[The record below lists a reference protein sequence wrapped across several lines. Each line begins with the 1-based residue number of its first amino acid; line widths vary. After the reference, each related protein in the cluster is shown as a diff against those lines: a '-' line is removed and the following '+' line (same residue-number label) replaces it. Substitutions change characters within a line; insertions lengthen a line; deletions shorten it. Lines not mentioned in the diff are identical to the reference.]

1 MILSSEVL
9 QNGLFGMA
17 VLRPQALFGL
27 DGMDPLVHALIWS
40 LSANTIMFV
49 LVSSYTK
56 ANPLEQLQG
65 ALFVDVF
72 QNRSDESTRFEPG
85 QVRAEDLFVLAQRI
99 LGTTPA
105 RELFDEMA
113 RAQGLYQGLPQPTDA
128 MILQLEQ
135 VLSGSVGAASAHA
148 MVAQVAGYGNISM
161 TELIDIADETQKLI
175 ETSRELS
182 EKSSALSRTTTQLR
196 DANKRLRRLDQQKDD
211 FLSQVSH
218 ELRTPMT
225 SIRSFSELLL
235 EDRDLPEDERK
246 RFVGIINEESLRL
259 TRLLDEILDMSRLE
273 SGSIE
278 LEMESRD
285 AEAIIDGAL
294 NALDGIIRK
303 KNITISRY
311 SEANE
316 IPHIMVNEDRCLQVL
331 INLLSNAIK
340 YNTSKQPKITIRCHT
355 TNSLLYIDIADNG
368 GGVSRD
374 DADTVFDKF
383 SRGKRGSLDQGAGLG
398 LAISR
403 TIARHMGGDLT
414 LEFND
419 DDSSYFRL
427 GVRLVR

>member
-1 MILSSEVL
+1 M
-9 QNGLFGMA
+9 
-17 VLRPQALFGL
+17 FGL

-72 QNRSDESTRFEPG
+72 HNRSDESTRFEPG
-85 QVRAEDLFVLAQRI
+85 QVRVEDLFVLAQRI
-99 LGTTPA
+99 LGSTPA
-105 RELFDEMA
+105 RELFDDMA
-113 RAQGLYQGLPQPTDA
+113 RAQGFNQGLPQPTDA

-235 EDRDLPEDERK
+235 EDRDLPDEERQ

-278 LEMESRD
+278 LEMESLD
-285 AEAIIDGAL
+285 AETIIDGAL

-316 IPHIMVNEDRCLQVL
+316 IPQIMVNEDRCLQVL

-355 TNSLLYIDIADNG
+355 TNSQLYIDIADNG

-419 DDSSYFRL
+419 DDSSFFRL
-427 GVRLVR
+427 RARLVR